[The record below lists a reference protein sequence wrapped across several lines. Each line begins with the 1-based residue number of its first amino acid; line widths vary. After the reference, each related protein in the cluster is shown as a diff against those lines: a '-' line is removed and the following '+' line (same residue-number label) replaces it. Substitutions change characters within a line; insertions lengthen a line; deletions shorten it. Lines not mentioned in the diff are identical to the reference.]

1 MLRKAYLSDI
11 HYFRKGRDYV
21 GAYCEQPCTQTVNVL
36 WAAEQALTVL
46 MRPPGAQSL
55 EDLIC
60 SSSEEGLRARLG
72 QWQRLSSFGEDSHPR
87 WTPLDVH
94 GVASLLLPLHAF
106 RSMEC
111 CRWLAEDDGV
121 GHNSSG
127 AVREAQSEGLGGH
140 ALVLLD
146 AAGGEV
152 SVLQQSWTEMMAA
165 KIGSPGVALR
175 PSKDL

>member
-1 MLRKAYLSDI
+1 M
-11 HYFRKGRDYV
+11 
-21 GAYCEQPCTQTVNVL
+21 
-36 WAAEQALTVL
+36 
-46 MRPPGAQSL
+46 
-55 EDLIC
+55 
-60 SSSEEGLRARLG
+60 RARLG
-72 QWQRLSSFGEDSHPR
+72 QWQRLSNFGEDSSPI

-94 GVASLLLPLHAF
+94 GVASLLQPLHAF

-111 CRWLAEDDGV
+111 CRWLAEDDEV

-127 AVREAQSEGLGGH
+127 TVRDAQAEGLGGH

-165 KIGSPGVALR
+165 KIGGHGEALR
-175 PSKDL
+175 PSKDV

>member
-1 MLRKAYLSDI
+1 MLLS
-11 HYFRKGRDYV
+11 
-21 GAYCEQPCTQTVNVL
+21 
-36 WAAEQALTVL
+36 AEQALTVL

-60 SSSEEGLRARLG
+60 SSSEEGMTARLG
-72 QWQRLSSFGEDSHPR
+72 QWQRLSNFGKDSAPV
-87 WTPLDVH
+87 WTPLDDQ
-94 GVASLLLPLHAF
+94 GVASLLQPLHAF
-106 RSMEC
+106 RSTEC
-111 CRWLAEDDGV
+111 CRWLAEDDEV
-121 GHNSSG
+121 GQSSNST
-127 AVREAQSEGLGGH
+127 VKEDEASVLGDH

-165 KIGSPGVALR
+165 KIGSPGVALK

>member
-1 MLRKAYLSDI
+1 MCQI
-11 HYFRKGRDYV
+11 
-21 GAYCEQPCTQTVNVL
+21 PCLAACTASEAECML

-72 QWQRLSSFGEDSHPR
+72 QWQRLSKFGTDGAPL
-87 WTPLDVH
+87 WAPLDAP
-94 GVASLLLPLHAF
+94 GVASLLQPLHAF

-111 CRWLAEDDGV
+111 CRWLAEDDEV
-121 GHNSSG
+121 GQGMSG
-127 AVREAQSEGLGGH
+127 MVREAQTGVPGDH
-140 ALVLLD
+140 ALVFLD

-152 SVLQQSWTEMMAA
+152 TVLQQSWTEMMAA
-165 KIGSPGVALR
+165 KIGGPGVALR
-175 PSKDL
+175 PSKAL